1 MMARLGPEAD
11 ALFMTLK
18 EDVVRIAGTFRKAA
32 VVATL
37 GSMVA
42 SGFALAEKMDCSSS
56 KKSKRM
62 VSSEVIKPG
71 DRPDRELV
79 QIVRIDVVSSANP
92 EFDGAEQT
100 VYGHSDQIG
109 GTGSHNGYSV
119 TTLKSGEKLWTKYEG
134 VHHRTKK
141 GDTWETRVQGISR
154 FIEGT
159 GKYTAIRGGSYY
171 QGVTTPAGY
180 TQETVCEAEY

>member
-11 ALFMTLK
+11 ALFMAVK
-18 EDVVRIAGTFRKAA
+18 EDVMRIVGTFRKAA

-42 SGFALAEKMDCSSS
+42 SGFAF
-56 KKSKRM
+56 
-62 VSSEVIKPG
+62 
-71 DRPDRELV
+71 
-79 QIVRIDVVSSANP
+79 ANP

-100 VYGHSDQIG
+100 VYGHRDQMG

-134 VHHRTKK
+134 VHHRTRK
-141 GDTWETRVQGISR
+141 GDTWETRVQGISC
-154 FIEGT
+154 FIAGT
-159 GKYTAIRGGSYY
+159 GKYKAIRGGSYY

-180 TQETVCEAEY
+180 TQETVCEAEYSARSGVDSCRKFLQLVGFFSICR